1 MSFIWQGKEQTHDT
15 SPNSDLC
22 PNFSFSQWSHLF
34 YDAGLSLIS
43 HYLKI
48 KMNTTL
54 VYSSSI
60 RMINFKN
67 VNEVLSWTAGRGSHF
82 YATMTLVVKWA
93 LSGGECDS
101 DITLEG

>member
-22 PNFSFSQWSHLF
+22 PNFFFSQWSHLF
-34 YDAGLSLIS
+34 YDAGLTLIS

-67 VNEVLSWTAGRGSHF
+67 VNEVLSWTAGRGQP
-82 YATMTLVVKWA
+82 L
-93 LSGGECDS
+93 LRDNDIDGEVGSFWRRNWKGDV
-101 DITLEG
+101 I